1 MFAPDLESK
10 YFRHCD
16 KCKMQCEG
24 CRQKWATLSF
34 SAPRE
39 QVAVHH
45 GQVGGA
51 NDQLPINIL
60 KRSITT
66 YYSINFSLHKNFYNL
81 YDAKKTVDDFPLAF
95 ERVFAPGKKVKSQGL
110 MQLINYQRDYS
121 TQKQEG
127 LDDWCLRL

>member
-1 MFAPDLESK
+1 M
-10 YFRHCD
+10 
-16 KCKMQCEG
+16 
-24 CRQKWATLSF
+24 
-34 SAPRE
+34 
-39 QVAVHH
+39 HH

-81 YDAKKTVDDFPLAF
+81 YDAKKTVDDFALPF

-127 LDDWCLRL
+127 LDD